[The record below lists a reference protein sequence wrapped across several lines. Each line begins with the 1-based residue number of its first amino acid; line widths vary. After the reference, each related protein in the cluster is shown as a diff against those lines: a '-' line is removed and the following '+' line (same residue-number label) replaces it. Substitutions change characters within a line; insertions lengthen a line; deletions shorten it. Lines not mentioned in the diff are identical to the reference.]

1 MRRFALLLL
10 LCVNS
15 AGIAHA
21 GLFTDDEAQKKIA
34 ELQQQ
39 NSALQQQVQTLEAR
53 LAKLEPRIAE
63 TESALKNLGI
73 VELLSQIES
82 LKGELAKLRGQDE
95 VQAHDIEATQKRQKD
110 LYVDLDTRLRGL
122 EQAKT
127 AAAAATSA
135 PGDAGTAAATTP
147 ADGAAETKSYNAAL
161 DLFRLGNYQGA
172 IAALQTFITSYPKG
186 TLASSAQY
194 WIGNAYFAL
203 RDFKA
208 ALAAQQKLLSLYPT
222 SQKVPDAMLNLASS
236 QLELNDTAAA
246 RKTLEEL
253 VAKHP
258 LSNAAEL
265 AKKRLGNIK

>member
-10 LCVNS
+10 FCANS
-15 AGIAHA
+15 ASIAHA
-21 GLFTDDEAQKKIA
+21 GLFSDDEAHKKIA
-34 ELQQQ
+34 DLQQQ
-39 NSALQQQVQTLEAR
+39 NSALQQKVQALEAQ
-53 LAKLEPRIAE
+53 LAKLEPRIAQSE
-63 TESALKNLGI
+63 TALKNLGL
-73 VELLSQIES
+73 VELLAQVEA
-82 LKGELAKLRGQDE
+82 LKAELAKLHGQDE
-95 VQAHDIEATQKRQKD
+95 VQAHDIETTQKRQKD

-122 EQAKT
+122 EQANT
-127 AAAAATSA
+127 PATAAVPSDAGAAAAN
-135 PGDAGTAAATTP
+135 P
-147 ADGAAETKSYNAAL
+147 ADAAAETKSYNAAL
-161 DLFRLGNYQGA
+161 DLFKLGNYQGA

-186 TLASSAQY
+186 TLTSSAQY
-194 WIGNAYFAL
+194 WIGNAHFAS

-208 ALAAQQKLLSLYPT
+208 ALAAQQKLLSLYPA
-222 SQKVPDAMLNLASS
+222 SQKVPDAMLNMASS

>member
-10 LCVNS
+10 LCANS

-21 GLFTDDEAQKKIA
+21 GLFSDDEAQKKIA
-34 ELQQQ
+34 ELQQK

-63 TESALKNLGI
+63 SESALKNLGI

-95 VQAHDIEATQKRQKD
+95 VQAHDIETTQKRQKD

-122 EQAKT
+122 EHASAPAAAT
-127 AAAAATSA
+127 VPPDAGAAAAN
-135 PGDAGTAAATTP
+135 P
-147 ADGAAETKSYNAAL
+147 ADTAAETKSYNAAL

-172 IAALQTFITSYPKG
+172 IAALQTFIASYPKG

-208 ALAAQQKLLSLYPT
+208 ALAAQQKLLSLYPA
-222 SQKVPDAMLNLASS
+222 SQKVPDALLNMASS

>member
-39 NSALQQQVQTLEAR
+39 NNALQQQVQTLEAR
-53 LAKLEPRIAE
+53 LAKLEPRVAE
-63 TESALKNLGI
+63 SESALKNLGI

-95 VQAHDIEATQKRQKD
+95 VQAHDIETTQKRQKD

-122 EQAKT
+122 EHAST
-127 AAAAATSA
+127 APVAASVPADT
-135 PGDAGTAAATTP
+135 GTAAANP
-147 ADGAAETKSYNAAL
+147 VDSAAETKSYNAAL

-172 IAALQTFITSYPKG
+172 IAALQSFITNYPKG
-186 TLASSAQY
+186 NLASSAQY

-222 SQKVPDAMLNLASS
+222 SQKVPDAMLNMASS
-236 QLELNDTAAA
+236 QLELNETATAH
-246 RKTLEEL
+246 KTLEEL
-253 VAKHP
+253 IAKHP

-265 AKKRLGNIK
+265 AKKRLGNTK

>member
-10 LCVNS
+10 FCANS

-21 GLFTDDEAQKKIA
+21 GLFSDDEAHKKIA

-39 NSALQQQVQTLEAR
+39 NSALQQKVQALEAQ
-53 LAKLEPRIAE
+53 LAKQEPRITQSE
-63 TESALKNLGI
+63 TALKNMGL
-73 VELLSQIES
+73 VELLTQVEG
-82 LKGELAKLRGQDE
+82 LKAELAKLHGQDE
-95 VQAHDIEATQKRQKD
+95 VQAHDIETTQKRQKD

-122 EQAKT
+122 EQANAPAAAAVPVDAT
-127 AAAAATSA
+127 AAAA
-135 PGDAGTAAATTP
+135 DP
-147 ADGAAETKSYNAAL
+147 ADAAAETKSYNAAL
-161 DLFRLGNYQGA
+161 DLFKLGNYQGA
-172 IAALQTFITSYPKG
+172 VAALQTFITSYPKG

-194 WIGNAYFAL
+194 WIGNAYFAS

-208 ALAAQQKLLSLYPT
+208 ALAAQQKLLSLYPA
-222 SQKVPDAMLNLASS
+222 SPKVPDAMLNMASS
-236 QLELNDTAAA
+236 HLELNDTASA

-253 VAKHP
+253 IAKHP

>member
-10 LCVNS
+10 LCANS

-21 GLFTDDEAQKKIA
+21 GLFSDDEAHKKIA

-39 NSALQQQVQTLEAR
+39 NSALQQKVQALEAQ
-53 LAKLEPRIAE
+53 LAKLEPRIAQSE
-63 TESALKNLGI
+63 TALKNLGL
-73 VELLSQIES
+73 VELLAQVEA
-82 LKGELAKLRGQDE
+82 LKAELAKLHGQDE
-95 VQAHDIEATQKRQKD
+95 VQTHDIETTQKRQKD

-122 EQAKT
+122 EQANAP
-127 AAAAATSA
+127 AAAAV
-135 PGDAGTAAATTP
+135 PVDAGAAAADP
-147 ADGAAETKSYNAAL
+147 ADAAAETKSYNAAL
-161 DLFRLGNYQGA
+161 DLFKLGNYQGA
-172 IAALQTFITSYPKG
+172 VAALQTFITSYPKG

-194 WIGNAYFAL
+194 WIGNAYFAS

-208 ALAAQQKLLSLYPT
+208 ALAAQQKLLSLYPA
-222 SQKVPDAMLNLASS
+222 SPKVPDAMLNMASS
-236 QLELNDTAAA
+236 HLELNDTASA

-253 VAKHP
+253 IAKHP

>member
-10 LCVNS
+10 FCANG

-21 GLFTDDEAQKKIA
+21 GLFSDDEAHRKIA

-39 NSALQQQVQTLEAR
+39 NSALQQKVQALEAQLGR
-53 LAKLEPRIAE
+53 LEPRIAQSE
-63 TESALKNLGI
+63 TALKNLGL
-73 VELLSQIES
+73 VELLAQVEA
-82 LKGELAKLRGQDE
+82 LKAELAKLHGQDE
-95 VQAHDIEATQKRQKD
+95 VQAHDIETTQKRQKD

-127 AAAAATSA
+127 AVVAASATANAGLAAVN
-135 PGDAGTAAATTP
+135 P
-147 ADGAAETKSYNAAL
+147 ADAAAETLSYNAAL
-161 DLFRLGNYQGA
+161 DLFKLGNYQGA
-172 IAALQTFITSYPKG
+172 IAALQTFVTTYPKG
-186 TLASSAQY
+186 TLASGAQY
-194 WIGNAYFAL
+194 WIGNAHFAL

-208 ALAAQQKLLSLYPT
+208 ALAAQQKLLSLYPA
-222 SQKVPDAMLNLASS
+222 SQKVPDAMLNMASS

-253 VAKHP
+253 VARHP